1 MKNWFIA
8 GSSSS
13 RTVTV
18 RSQSENYLAFSDD
31 FSEKDE
37 ILNEPPSKSKSQN
50 DKITLS
56 SSSEG
61 SLPSSS
67 SSASP
72 FNSQNHHF
80 KETMGAYPK
89 LSWQRRYLL
98 LPSYTLIFMAVL
110 PFIQGCLYTVGYRV
124 GKRVLKIVINSSKY
138 EN

>member
-1 MKNWFIA
+1 MA
-8 GSSSS
+8 GSSSQ
-13 RTVTV
+13 TV

-50 DKITLS
+50 DKIILS
-56 SSSEG
+56 SSSED
-61 SLPSSS
+61 SLPS

-72 FNSQNHHF
+72 FNSQSHHF
-80 KETMGAYPK
+80 KEMMGAYPK

-124 GKRVLKIVINSSKY
+124 GRRVLKIVINSSKC

>member
-1 MKNWFIA
+1 MA
-8 GSSSS
+8 GSSSQ
-13 RTVTV
+13 TV

-50 DKITLS
+50 DKIILS
-56 SSSEG
+56 SSSED
-61 SLPSSS
+61 SLPS

-72 FNSQNHHF
+72 FNSQSHHF
-80 KETMGAYPK
+80 KEMMGAYPK

-124 GKRVLKIVINSSKY
+124 GKRVLKIVINSSKC